1 MVKLF
6 ASVLVLSV
14 LTVST
19 VGCAEK
25 STTTSE
31 TTVSTPDGSTKVT
44 IEKEFTK
51 TGEESPTTAP

>member
-1 MVKLF
+1 MYKLF

-14 LTVST
+14 LSVSN

-44 IEKEFTK
+44 VEKEVTK